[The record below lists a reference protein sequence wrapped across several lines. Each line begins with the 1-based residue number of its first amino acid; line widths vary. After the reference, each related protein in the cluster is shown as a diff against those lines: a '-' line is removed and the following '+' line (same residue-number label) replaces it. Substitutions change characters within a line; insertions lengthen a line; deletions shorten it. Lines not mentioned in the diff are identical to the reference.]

1 MRIKITSDSTCDLS
15 PELVR
20 ENDIEIFPLFVN
32 MGGKSYLDCVNIQPK
47 DIFAHVA
54 GGGELCS
61 TAAVPVGTYQERFE
75 ALRKEYDA
83 VVHINLGSGFSVCYQ
98 TPASPPRAWTMCA

>member
-15 PELVR
+15 PELIR

-32 MGGKSYLDCVNIQPK
+32 MGGKSFLDCVDIQPA

-54 GGGELCS
+54 AGFARRRQSPSASIRTVLKRC
-61 TAAVPVGTYQERFE
+61 ERNMT
-75 ALRKEYDA
+75 R
-83 VVHINLGSGFSVCYQ
+83 
-98 TPASPPRAWTMCA
+98 

>member
-15 PELVR
+15 PELIR

-32 MGGKSYLDCVNIQPK
+32 MDGKSYLDCVDIQPA

-54 GGGELCS
+54 AGGELCS
-61 TAAVPVGTYQERFE
+61 TAAVPVGVYQERFE
-75 ALRKEYDA
+75 ALR
-83 VVHINLGSGFSVCYQ
+83 
-98 TPASPPRAWTMCA
+98 RAWTAWSCCWRARSPSARLSPSR